1 MFNSNGGYSLADI
14 SAATGNGNGGF
25 FGNEGIW
32 AVIILAIIF
41 GWGNGNGGLF
51 GGYGGGSGV
60 TDGYILTSDFANIER
75 KIDGVNNGICSL
87 GYDQLAQMNA
97 INQNVSTT
105 GYAIQNA
112 IQADTIANMQNTNA
126 IATQLADCCCE
137 NRVTALQAQNQA
149 ATEACATRQA
159 VADSTAT
166 IVQAIRDMQ
175 TSAMQDKIAEL
186 TAMNS
191 DLRFQASQAAQS
203 SYLVNHLVS
212 QLRPSP
218 QPAYVVPNPYGCNCG
233 YNNTFYGYNGT
244 TVV

>member
-1 MFNSNGGYSLADI
+1 MFNSNGYSLADI
-14 SAATGNGNGGF
+14 SAATGGNNGF

-41 GWGNGNGGLF
+41 GWGNNGNGGIF
-51 GGYGGGSGV
+51 GGSNGNGGV

-87 GYDQLAQMNA
+87 GYDQLAQMNS

-112 IQADTIANMQNTNA
+112 IQADTIANMQNTTA
-126 IATQLADCCCE
+126 LASQLSECCCE

-191 DLRFQASQAAQS
+191 DLRFQASQAAQN
-203 SYLVNHLVS
+203 SYLVS
-212 QLRPSP
+212 QLGAKQPI
-218 QPAYVVPNPYGCNCG
+218 PAYVVPSPYCNCG
-233 YNNTFYGYNGT
+233 QTYNGYYGYNGT
-244 TVV
+244 TVI